1 MDIDSKTANQKICFV
16 LPTYNEEENIENIIE
31 LIIQESHNQ
40 SKSVFSILVVDD
52 NSSDQTQDIVERV
65 IDSANNVYLISG
77 QKKGL
82 GDAYKR
88 GFVFAL
94 DSLEADV
101 IFQMDADGQHDT
113 ALIPQFLNA
122 IEEGRDVVIGS
133 RYVAGGSMPDFSM
146 FRLLISKIGNLLV
159 RYIGGAIHIKDCTS
173 GYRAIKTSY
182 LKDLNFGYLSTRGYS
197 FQSSLICDLA
207 WRGADILEIPIAF
220 TSRKGGDSKLSFRDQ
235 IEFLLNIPKLGFR
248 NMEDFIKY
256 SLVGFLGVGVNLG
269 VYTILTRY
277 FNFSEIVAPLVSIEC
292 ALILN
297 FFLHNFWTFGN
308 RSTQSRI
315 RVRFLKFHLVS
326 GFAAVINYLVFLSLF
341 LIFGL
346 YDILANLTGI
356 AVAAVFNYLIN
367 SNWTWKNNK

>member
-1 MDIDSKTANQKICFV
+1 M
-16 LPTYNEEENIENIIE
+16 
-31 LIIQESHNQ
+31 
-40 SKSVFSILVVDD
+40 
-52 NSSDQTQDIVERV
+52 
-65 IDSANNVYLISG
+65 
-77 QKKGL
+77 
-82 GDAYKR
+82 
-88 GFVFAL
+88 
-94 DSLEADV
+94 
-101 IFQMDADGQHDT
+101 
-113 ALIPQFLNA
+113 
-122 IEEGRDVVIGS
+122 
-133 RYVAGGSMPDFSM
+133 
-146 FRLLISKIGNLLV
+146 
-159 RYIGGAIHIKDCTS
+159 
-173 GYRAIKTSY
+173 
-182 LKDLNFGYLSTRGYS
+182 
-197 FQSSLICDLA
+197 A

-220 TSRKGGDSKLSFRDQ
+220 TSRKGGDSKLSLRDQ

-326 GFAAVINYLVFLSLF
+326 GLAAVINYLVFLSLF

>member
-1 MDIDSKTANQKICFV
+1 MDIDSKTVNQKICFV

-31 LIIQESHNQ
+31 LITQEGHNQ

-52 NSSDQTQDIVERV
+52 NSSDQTQDIVKRV

-133 RYVAGGSMPDFSM
+133 RYVAGGSLPDFSM

-159 RYIGGAIHIKDCTS
+159 RYIGGVIHIKDCTS

-326 GFAAVINYLVFLSLF
+326 GLAAVINYLVFLSLF

>member
-1 MDIDSKTANQKICFV
+1 MDIDSKTVNQKICFV

-31 LIIQESHNQ
+31 LITQEGHNQ

-52 NSSDQTQDIVERV
+52 NSSDQTQDIVKRV

-88 GFVFAL
+88 GFVFAI

-133 RYVAGGSMPDFSM
+133 RYVAGGSLPDFSM

-159 RYIGGAIHIKDCTS
+159 RYIGGVIHIKDCTS

-220 TSRKGGDSKLSFRDQ
+220 TSRKGGDSKLSLRDQ

-326 GFAAVINYLVFLSLF
+326 GLAAVINYLVFLSLF